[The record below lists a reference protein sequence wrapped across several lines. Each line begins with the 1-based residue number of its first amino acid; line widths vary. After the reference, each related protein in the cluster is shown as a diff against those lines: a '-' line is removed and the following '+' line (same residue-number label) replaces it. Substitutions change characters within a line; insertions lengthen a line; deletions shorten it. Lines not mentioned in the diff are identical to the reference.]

1 MVQPDAML
9 PDNKVTLLR
18 LRSRRR
24 IWIAWLLAGPFTP
37 VFWLWVLNLF
47 RFEPG
52 VLPSEPTL
60 LVFAGSWLFTGFPS
74 MVGVSLGFVLYKRL
88 KLKDEGNVYL
98 VAISAALITAA
109 LFVFVL
115 SVGIAIFE
123 AKAGRDPVFSIFF
136 TLGVGSLLGSIAA
149 VPMAVASFA
158 VIRTV
163 ALTEEIVA
171 SSA

>member
-1 MVQPDAML
+1 M
-9 PDNKVTLLR
+9 
-18 LRSRRR
+18 
-24 IWIAWLLAGPFTP
+24 
-37 VFWLWVLNLF
+37 
-47 RFEPG
+47 
-52 VLPSEPTL
+52 

-74 MVGVSLGFVLYKRL
+74 MVGVSLGFALYKRL
-88 KLKDEGNVYL
+88 NLKDEGNVYL